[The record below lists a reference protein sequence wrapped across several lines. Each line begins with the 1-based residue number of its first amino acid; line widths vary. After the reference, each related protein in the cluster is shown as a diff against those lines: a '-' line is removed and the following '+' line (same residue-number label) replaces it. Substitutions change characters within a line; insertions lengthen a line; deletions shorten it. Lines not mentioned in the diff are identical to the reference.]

1 MYTLFKDH
9 NQSAVNTRELNLPA
23 GTYMFRVNNRTTRAR
38 CEICSKLKIKTLG
51 RRQ

>member
-23 GTYMFRVNNRTTRAR
+23 GTYMFRANNRTTRAR
-38 CEICSKLKIKTLG
+38 CEICSKLTIKTLG